1 MPDFNPDKERHRKH
15 KFVVQKA
22 WTDASRPNDGL
33 SDGVAT
39 SKGVLKPDDEGRMLV
54 NDEALAREIQQENP
68 KELVVTR
75 MNADDPAD
83 RGHNYFFSVSKEPL
97 YKIFERWKN
106 APTVSVSLEEAYK
119 LQESRDFYGFNN
131 YVFDGQP
138 QPLDGEIGYD
148 DNQNARILIERQHRE
163 AEAHES
169 QKAQDETPV
178 EVQETKEV

>member
-39 SKGVLKPDDEGRMLV
+39 SRGVLKPDDEGRMLV

-83 RGHNYFFSVSKEPL
+83 AGHKYFFTVPEMP
-97 YKIFERWKN
+97 WK
-106 APTVSVSLEEAYK
+106 
-119 LQESRDFYGFNN
+119 
-131 YVFDGQP
+131 
-138 QPLDGEIGYD
+138 
-148 DNQNARILIERQHRE
+148 RQYRE
-163 AEAHES
+163 AEAQES